1 MAKGSIKGIT
11 IEIEGKTSGLTK
23 SLKEADAALAKTERA
38 LKEVEKALELDPTN
52 VELVA
57 QKQDLL
63 AEKADLT
70 SKRLDVL
77 KQVQKDALTQLE
89 NGAEVSTAS
98 LAELSAEI
106 VTTEK
111 SLDSMDGAS
120 DEAAK
125 DLDKVGESSEE
136 ASGKTE
142 KLGKAAEVAGKV
154 AKAAFAAIAAAATAA
169 VGAIAA
175 VSKGII
181 KIGTE
186 LGKMSVDAAARADEI
201 LTESTI
207 SGITTETYQEL
218 AYAAELVDTSLDTI
232 QGSLVK
238 VTKSMSSAA
247 GGNKKMIANF
257 KKLGVSVKNADGTL
271 RDSEDVF
278 SDVIDALGKIENE
291 TERDAMA
298 MEVLGKS
305 AGDLKPLIAAGG
317 DELNKLRQEAHEVG
331 YVMNDE
337 TLSAFGAFDDNI
349 QKLKNGA
356 TAAQNALGG
365 MLLPALTDLSGE
377 GVDLLGQF
385 TNALNEA
392 NTTGDYD
399 TFATKLSDMVTQAL
413 DSLQKNIGPIINT
426 VTTVINTVIKAVSQP
441 SVLSGLVGMVT
452 SIITTLNTSLLSA
465 ENITMIMG
473 AAQSILESLLTGLIS
488 NLDPILQGAMT
499 LITTL
504 VNAILNPDVLG
515 TVLQAAVGI
524 ILKLV
529 ECLNEVLPELV
540 PVALDAIMTLV
551 DGLLEPSNLENL
563 ITSAVKV
570 VVTLA
575 TGIADALPKLI
586 PAVVSAIGTI
596 VDTLLKPENLN
607 SIIVAAI
614 QIIMALISGL
624 VQAIPEIIAQGPRF
638 LEGIVKML
646 ADIPGKLVEMA
657 TTWGADLIA
666 NMIQGFQQNLGKLK
680 SAVSNIANII
690 KGFLGFSVPEVG
702 PLHEWAYNNPGSDM
716 IDLFADG
723 MEKQLGTLE
732 NALNTTAG
740 VIASG
745 MAPDYSGQLAG
756 ISGQLAGLG
765 NQQIVIPVN
774 IGGERLD
781 TVITKT
787 QNNTNYRSGGY

>member
-38 LKEVEKALELDPTN
+38 LKEVEKALELDPSN

-125 DLDKVGESSEE
+125 DLDKVGDSSEE
-136 ASGKTE
+136 ASDKTE

-278 SDVIDALGKIENE
+278 YDVINALGKIDNE
-291 TERDAMA
+291 VERDSMAMA
-298 MEVLGKS
+298 VLGKS
-305 AGDLKPLIAAGG
+305 ASDLKPLIAAGG
-317 DELNKLRQEAHEVG
+317 DSLKQLADEAHSVG
-331 YVMNDE
+331 YVMDSE
-337 TLSAFGAFDDNI
+337 TLDAFGAFDDNI

-473 AAQSILESLLTGLIS
+473 AAQSILESLLTGLIN

-540 PVALDAIMTLV
+540 PVALEAIMTLV

-563 ITSAVKV
+563 ITSAVKII
-570 VVTLA
+570 VTLA

-596 VDTLLKPENLN
+596 VETLLKPENLN

-624 VQAIPEIIAQGPRF
+624 IQAIPEIIAQGPRF

-666 NMIQGFQQNLGKLK
+666 NMIQGFQQNLGRLK
-680 SAVSNIANII
+680 TAVSNIANII

-765 NQQIVIPVN
+765 NQQIIIPVN

>member
-38 LKEVEKALELDPTN
+38 LKEVEKALELDPSN

-125 DLDKVGESSEE
+125 DLDKVGDSSEE
-136 ASGKTE
+136 ASDKTE

-317 DELNKLRQEAHEVG
+317 DALNQLRQEAHDVG
-331 YVMNDE
+331 YVMNSE
-337 TLSAFGAFDDNI
+337 TLEGFGAFDDNI

-356 TAAQNALGG
+356 EAAQNAIGG
-365 MLLPALTDLSGE
+365 MMLPALTDLSGE

-392 NTTGDYD
+392 NQTGDYD
-399 TFATKLSDMVTQAL
+399 TFAQKLSGMVTQAMN
-413 DSLQKNIGPIINT
+413 SISQQIGPIIQT
-426 VTTVINTVIKAVSQP
+426 ITTVINTVIQAVSQP

-452 SIITTLNTSLLSA
+452 SIITTLNTSLLSP
-465 ENITMIMG
+465 ENITMLMS
-473 AAQSILESLLTGLIS
+473 AAQSILDSLLQGLLSNLEPILNGAMMLIS
-488 NLDPILQGAMT
+488 T
-499 LITTL
+499 LTTAL
-504 VNAILNPDVLG
+504 LNPDVLSQLLTAAIG
-515 TVLQAAVGI
+515 IVLN
-524 ILKLV
+524 LV
-529 ECLNEVLPELV
+529 DCLTSALPELI
-540 PVALDAIMTLV
+540 PVALDAIDTIV
-551 DGLLEPSNLENL
+551 KSLLEPNTLSRLV
-563 ITSAVKV
+563 TSAVSIV
-570 VVTLA
+570 VSIA
-575 TGIADALPKLI
+575 TGIANALPELI
-586 PAVVSAIGTI
+586 PVIVQAIGVI
-596 VDTLLKPENLN
+596 VETLLKPENLN
-607 SIIVAAI
+607 RVIVAAI

-624 VQAIPEIIAQGPRF
+624 IQAIPDIVAQGPKF
-638 LEGIVKML
+638 LKGIVEML
-646 ADIPGKLVEMA
+646 ADIPGKIVEMA
-657 TTWGADLIA
+657 TGWGADLIS
-666 NMIQGFQQNLGKLK
+666 NMVRGFKENLGKLK
-680 SAVSNIANII
+680 DGVKGIASTIASYI
-690 KGFLGFSVPEVG
+690 HFSVPDEG
-702 PLHEWAYNNPGSDM
+702 PLSDFDKSGGDM
-716 IDLFADG
+716 IDVFTQG
-723 MEKQLGTLE
+723 MYSQMGTLKT
-732 NALNTTAG
+732 ALNRTAG
-740 VIASG
+740 VIANG
-745 MAPDYSGQLAG
+745 MQPDYTMQLAG

-774 IGGERLD
+774 IGGTRLD
-781 TVITKT
+781 TVIARS
-787 QNNTNYRSGGY
+787 QNNTNYRSGGH

>member
-38 LKEVEKALELDPTN
+38 LKEVEKALELDPSN

-125 DLDKVGESSEE
+125 DLDKVGDSSEE
-136 ASGKTE
+136 ASDKTE

-175 VSKGII
+175 VSKGIV

-186 LGKMSVDAAARADEI
+186 LGKMSVEAAARADEI

-331 YVMNDE
+331 YVMSDE
-337 TLSAFGAFDDNI
+337 TLGAFGAFDDNI

-563 ITSAVKV
+563 ITSAVKII
-570 VVTLA
+570 VTLA

-657 TTWGADLIA
+657 TTWGADLIE
-666 NMIQGFQQNLGKLK
+666 NMIKGFQQNLGRLK

-690 KGFLGFSVPEVG
+690 KGFLGFSVPEMG

-765 NQQIVIPVN
+765 NQQIIIPVN

>member
-38 LKEVEKALELDPTN
+38 LKEVEKALELDPSN

-125 DLDKVGESSEE
+125 DLDKVGDSSEE
-136 ASGKTE
+136 ASDKTE
-142 KLGKAAEVAGKV
+142 KLGKAAETAGKV

-331 YVMNDE
+331 YVMSDE
-337 TLSAFGAFDDNI
+337 TLGAFGTFDDNI

-473 AAQSILESLLTGLIS
+473 AAQSILESLLSGLIS

-551 DGLLEPSNLENL
+551 DGLLKPSNLENL
-563 ITSAVKV
+563 ITSAVKII
-570 VVTLA
+570 VTLA

-586 PAVVSAIGTI
+586 PAVVSAVGTI

-646 ADIPGKLVEMA
+646 ADIPGKLVQMA
-657 TTWGADLIA
+657 TTWGADLIE
-666 NMIQGFQQNLGKLK
+666 NMIKGFQANLGKLK
-680 SAVSNIANII
+680 SAVSNIAKII

-765 NQQIVIPVN
+765 NQSFIIPVN

-781 TVITKT
+781 TIITKS

>member
-125 DLDKVGESSEE
+125 DLDKVGDSSEE
-136 ASGKTE
+136 ASDKTE

-238 VTKSMSSAA
+238 LTKSMSSAA

-305 AGDLKPLIAAGG
+305 AGDLKPLIAAG

-337 TLSAFGAFDDNI
+337 TLGAFGAFDDNI

-473 AAQSILESLLTGLIS
+473 AAQSILESLLTGLIN
-488 NLDPILQGAMT
+488 NLDPILQGATT

-504 VNAILNPDVLG
+504 TNAILNPDVLG

-563 ITSAVKV
+563 ITSAVKII
-570 VVTLA
+570 VTLA

-624 VQAIPEIIAQGPRF
+624 IQAIPEIIAQGPRF

-745 MAPDYSGQLAG
+745 MAPDYSRQLAG

-765 NQQIVIPVN
+765 NQQIIIPVN

>member
-1 MAKGSIKGIT
+1 MSKASIKGIT
-11 IEIEGKTSGLTK
+11 IEIEGKSSGLTK
-23 SLKEADAALAKTERA
+23 ALKEADSALAKTERA
-38 LKEVEKALELDPTN
+38 LKEVEKALELDPSN
-52 VELVA
+52 VELLA
-57 QKQDLL
+57 TKEQLL
-63 AEKADLT
+63 ADKTKQVTD
-70 SKRLDVL
+70 RMDIL
-77 KQVQKDALTQLE
+77 KEVQKDALSQLDD
-89 NGAEVSTAS
+89 GAEISNAA

-106 VTTEK
+106 VKTEK
-111 SLDSMDGAS
+111 RLQEMDGAS
-120 DEAAK
+120 DEAAE
-125 DLDKVGESSEE
+125 DLDKVGDSSEE
-136 ASGKTE
+136 ASDKTE

-154 AKAAFAAIAAAATAA
+154 AKAAFTAIAAAATAA

-247 GGNKKMIANF
+247 GGNKKMTANF

-278 SDVIDALGKIENE
+278 YDVISALGKIDNE
-291 TERDAMA
+291 VERDSMAMA
-298 MEVLGKS
+298 VLGKS
-305 AGDLKPLIAAGG
+305 ASDLKPLIAAGG
-317 DELNKLRQEAHEVG
+317 DSLKQLADEAHSVG
-331 YVMNDE
+331 YVMDSE
-337 TLSAFGAFDDNI
+337 TLDAFGAFDDNI

-529 ECLNEVLPELV
+529 DCLNEVLPELA

-551 DGLLEPSNLENL
+551 NALLEPSTLKSLINAGIQILLAVIKGIADSLPELIPTIVEAVGVIVETLLENL
-563 ITSAVKV
+563 PEIIT
-570 VVTLA
+570 
-575 TGIADALPKLI
+575 
-586 PAVVSAIGTI
+586 
-596 VDTLLKPENLN
+596 
-607 SIIVAAI
+607 AAI

-638 LEGIVKML
+638 LEGIIKML

-666 NMIQGFQQNLGKLK
+666 NMIKGFQENLGRLK
-680 SAVSNIANII
+680 TAVSNIANII

-723 MEKQLGTLE
+723 MKDQLGTLE

-781 TVITKT
+781 TIITKS